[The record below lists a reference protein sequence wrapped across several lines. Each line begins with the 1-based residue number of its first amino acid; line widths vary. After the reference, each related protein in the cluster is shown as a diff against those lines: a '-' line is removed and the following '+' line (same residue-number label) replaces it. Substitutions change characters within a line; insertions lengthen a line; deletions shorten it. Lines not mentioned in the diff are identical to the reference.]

1 MSIRPP
7 LVNVD
12 LWIEENKNDF
22 LPPVCN
28 KLMHFSQLNIMFVGG
43 PNTRKDYHIE
53 EGEELFYMVKG
64 DMCLKVIENG
74 NHKDVHIKEGEMF
87 LLPARIPHSPQRQAN
102 TVGLVV
108 ERRRLLTET
117 DCLRY
122 YVDNTTDP
130 LFEKWFYCQDL
141 GTQLVPIITEFMASK
156 QAKTGRPDPNE
167 VFREP
172 PFQMNTMNMMSPF
185 SFKDWL
191 DKQRPSL
198 ASGNP
203 VDVFGAQFETEV
215 MVFGPG
221 RTETSVR
228 PSEVW
233 IWQLEGSSRV
243 TMGEQESSLSAG
255 DSLLIPEQSQ
265 YQWQRDEGTVA
276 LLVAQNPERK
286 RP

>member
-1 MSIRPP
+1 MSDSP
-7 LVNVD
+7 LVNVEN
-12 LWIEENKNDF
+12 WIAANENAF

-43 PNTRKDYHIE
+43 PNTRKDYHLE
-53 EGEELFYMVKG
+53 EGEELFYQVKG

-74 NHKDVHIKEGEMF
+74 KHKDVHIKEGEMF

-122 YVDNTTDP
+122 YVDNTTNI
-130 LFEKWFYCQDL
+130 LYEKWFYCQNL
-141 GTQLVPIITEFMASK
+141 GTQLVPIIKEFMASK
-156 QAKTGRPDPNE
+156 QAKTGKPDPSE
-167 VFREP
+167 TFLIP
-172 PFQMNTMNMMSPF
+172 PFQLNTMNVMSPF
-185 SFKDWL
+185 SFRDWL
-191 DKQRPSL
+191 DRQRPSL
-198 ASGNP
+198 SSGSP
-203 VDVFGAQFETEV
+203 IDMFGAQFETEV

-221 RTETSVR
+221 LTETAVR
-228 PSEVW
+228 QSDVW
-233 IWQLEGSSRV
+233 IWQMEGSSRV
-243 TMGEQESSLSAG
+243 TVNEQEFSLSAG
-255 DSLLIPEQSQ
+255 DSLLVPEQSQ

-276 LLVAQNPERK
+276 LFVVQNPERK

>member
-1 MSIRPP
+1 MSNES
-7 LVNVD
+7 LVNVES
-12 LWIEENKNDF
+12 WIAANENAF

-28 KLMHFSQLNIMFVGG
+28 KLMHFSQLIIMFVGG

-53 EGEELFYMVKG
+53 EGEELFYQVKG

-74 NHKDVHIKEGEMF
+74 KHKDVHIKEGQMF

-122 YVDNTTDP
+122 FVDNTTCT
-130 LFEKWFYCQDL
+130 LFEKWFYCENL
-141 GTQLVPIITEFMASK
+141 GTQLVPIIKEFMASK
-156 QAKTGRPDPNE
+156 QAKTGKPDPSE
-167 VFREP
+167 VFGEP
-172 PFQMNTMNMMSPF
+172 PFQLNTMNVMSPF

-198 ASGNP
+198 SGSNP
-203 VDVFGAQFETEV
+203 TDMFGAQFETQV
-215 MVFGPG
+215 MVFGSG
-221 RTETSVR
+221 LTETSVR
-228 PSEVW
+228 QSDVW
-233 IWQLEGSSRV
+233 IWQMEGSSRV
-243 TMGEQESSLSAG
+243 TMNEQEFSLSAG
-255 DSLLIPEQSQ
+255 DSLLVLEQSQ

-276 LLVAQNPERK
+276 LFVVQNPERK

>member
-1 MSIRPP
+1 MSSKPL
-7 LVNVD
+7 LVNVEN
-12 LWIEENKNDF
+12 WIAENENAF

-28 KLMHFSQLNIMFVGG
+28 KLMHFSQLVIMFVGG

-53 EGEELFYMVKG
+53 EGEELFYQVKG

-74 NHKDVHIKEGEMF
+74 KHKDVHIKEGEMF

-122 YVDNTTDP
+122 YVDNTTDT

-141 GTQLVPIITEFMASK
+141 GTQLVPIIKEYMASK
-156 QAKTGRPDPNE
+156 QGKSGKPDPNE

-172 PFQMNTMNMMSPF
+172 PFQMNIMNVMSPF
-185 SFKDWL
+185 CFKDWL
-191 DKQRPSL
+191 NKQRPSL
-198 ASGNP
+198 RSDRP
-203 VDVFGAQFETEV
+203 IDMFGAQFETET

-221 RTETSVR
+221 RTDSSVR
-228 PSEVW
+228 QSDVW

-243 TMGEQESSLSAG
+243 TVNEQEFNLSAG
-255 DSLLIPEQSQ
+255 DSLLVPEQSQ
-265 YQWQRDEGTVA
+265 YQWQREEGTVA
-276 LLVAQNPERK
+276 LFVVQNPERK
-286 RP
+286 TS